1 MVVGGFSGHMWVKT
15 LESFVSKQVKR
26 DGMKEESGGEAA
38 CATSALLIQPIGGN
52 DLDGFVV
59 LPVTAGGGSVL

>member
-1 MVVGGFSGHMWVKT
+1 M
-15 LESFVSKQVKR
+15 SKQVKR

-59 LPVTAGGGSVL
+59 LPPPVVVVLCCEEEASG